1 MVDSWKG
8 EEGEEEGEEQGG
20 GGRGGGKGEMVI
32 YCFVCLHAAGVVSGD
47 TKSCGF
53 WTAILQLRES
63 KKNGQF
69 LQRNWRSGMV

>member
-1 MVDSWKG
+1 MVDSWK
-8 EEGEEEGEEQGG
+8 EEGEEEEEEQGG

-53 WTAILQLRES
+53 WTAILRRCCVTVKRMGNS
-63 KKNGQF
+63 FRGIV
-69 LQRNWRSGMV
+69 G